1 MWITLVMLAL
11 GGVLL
16 WLARRRRF
24 ESGLP
29 AGRVIYLDT
38 ARLRRQERALY
49 DPVTDL
55 SGKPDYLI
63 DQGGT
68 IVPVEIKSGKA
79 PYTPHPAHVL
89 QLAAYCLLV
98 EATYQRRPSHG
109 VLQYSDRAFS
119 IPYSASVR
127 DMVFDTL
134 AGMRRAGS
142 RPLDRSHESAGRC
155 AKCGYR
161 GTCDQRLA

>member
-1 MWITLVMLAL
+1 MWFALAL
-11 GGVLL
+11 LVLGVVLL
-16 WLARRRRF
+16 WLAQRRRV

-38 ARLRRQERALY
+38 AHLRRQERALY
-49 DPVTDL
+49 DPATDL
-55 SGKPDYLI
+55 AGKPDYLV
-63 DQGGT
+63 DQGGG
-68 IVPVEIKSGKA
+68 IVPVEVKSGKA
-79 PYTPHPAHVL
+79 PFTPHPAHVM

-98 EATYQRRPSHG
+98 EATYQRRPPHG
-109 VLQYSDRAFS
+109 VLQYSDRAFA
-119 IPYSASVR
+119 IPYNNSVR

-142 RPLDRSHESAGRC
+142 RPPDRSHESVGRC

-161 GTCDQRLA
+161 GSCDQRLA